1 MSEESKI
8 FGVSFRG
15 WIAFI
20 IVSTVCLMSS
30 NGLKVD
36 EPLYTLCTVA
46 VGFYFGSKSK
56 PEQSDNN
63 KGV

>member
-1 MSEESKI
+1 MSDDSKI

-30 NGLKVD
+30 NGVKVD
-36 EPLYTLCTVA
+36 EPLYTLCTVC
-46 VGFYFGSKSK
+46 VGFYFGSKQ
-56 PEQSDNN
+56 QSQSPTEKKD
-63 KGV
+63 V